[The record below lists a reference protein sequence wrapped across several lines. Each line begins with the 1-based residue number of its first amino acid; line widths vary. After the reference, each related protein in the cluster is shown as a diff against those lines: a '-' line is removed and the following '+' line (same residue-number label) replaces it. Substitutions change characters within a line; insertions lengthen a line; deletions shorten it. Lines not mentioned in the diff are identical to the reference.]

1 MFFLISICGGSSGSA
16 QTSGG
21 VRTWE
26 HSKWGVMLAPPMGD
40 RRHPLCMLVA
50 REPKV
55 ISGDPGFGSF
65 FVSYSYGDTG
75 VAVSVDIVALAAD
88 AEKNK
93 SLSVIVDGQ
102 NFGSAPLSW
111 AGALHPNE
119 TPVIMAK
126 VPIPPSEQKAF
137 FAALEAGKT
146 IDLKSKTHAWTVSLD
161 GISQSL
167 KDLFSCVELLPST
180 K

>member
-1 MFFLISICGGSSGSA
+1 M
-16 QTSGG
+16 
-21 VRTWE
+21 
-26 HSKWGVMLAPPMGD
+26 
-40 RRHPLCMLVA
+40 
-50 REPKV
+50 
-55 ISGDPGFGSF
+55 
-65 FVSYSYGDTG
+65 SYSYGDTG